1 MSQRKRIFIIMTA
14 LLLLL
19 TACSSGA
26 QVMDGDGMV
35 RSYTQISQD
44 EAKEM
49 MEQDDGHVIVD
60 VRRPDEFAAGHIPG
74 AICIPNETIES
85 EQPEELT
92 DLDQV
97 ILIYCRSGNR
107 SKQAAQKF
115 FDMGYTN
122 VYEFGG
128 INDWTGEVVTETPD
142 ADTSQEIEPE
152 NPDESVPASADA
164 LVGEFDFSA
173 EKVLLN
179 SGWEMPI
186 IGTGTWTL
194 SDEEAENSTY
204 YALKSG
210 MRLIDT
216 ARYYQNESGVGKGLA
231 RAIDEGIVT
240 REEVF
245 ITSKIF
251 GGDHDR
257 AAEVIDE
264 ALSDLGVDY
273 IDLMLIH
280 QPGSDDA
287 GVYKAMEEA
296 VESGKL
302 HSIGISNYYTKE
314 QVDEVL
320 SFAVITPAVIQNE
333 NHIYYQNAELRDYV
347 KQYGIVMESWYPF
360 GGRGHTQ
367 ESFENDVILDLAKAH
382 GKTAAQIILR
392 WHLQDGYIAIPG
404 SSDPDH
410 IAENYDIFGF
420 ELSEDEMDR
429 IRGIDEQRRYEHW

>member
-420 ELSEDEMDR
+420 ELSEDKMDR